1 MSAVTMTRRAFLQ
14 VSVSAAGGV
23 MFGLP
28 RLASAETAPTAGGQI
43 GLFVRIEPDNR
54 VFIGC
59 RNPEIG
65 QGVRTAMPMII
76 AEELDARWED
86 VTVEQLPLGLV
97 PGPQGLTW
105 KFGDQG
111 AGGSTSISDAWDDH
125 RQFGAAARAM
135 LVAAAARTWRVDA
148 AVLRT
153 SEGRVL
159 HADGRSLRYGE
170 LAALAATLPSPAGPL
185 PVKAARDYRIIGQAK
200 RVTDCR
206 DIVTGRANYGLD
218 TYEADA
224 VVAVMSRCPYFDGGI
239 DSFDD
244 RAARAVPGVIEVLV
258 VPGPKPGEPL
268 TQNLAPGIAVLASDT
283 WSALKGRAALKVD
296 WARGPHAA
304 ESTQSFDAQCAAL
317 LAKPGQVV
325 RDTGD
330 IGKAAGR
337 AVAATYS
344 VPYASHAPMEPQNCT
359 VQIDLVNQRARVI
372 APLQQPGGVP
382 RLIMNITGIPREN
395 TSVQMTRVGGGFG
408 RRLTNDFVAEAVHI
422 AKLSSKL
429 NGRPLKLMWTR
440 DDDLRHD
447 WYRPAGHHRLSTV
460 VDAGG
465 AVQAWHHKLA
475 SASKY
480 YRRANVKAEDL
491 WTSELYPDDFP
502 ANLVDNLR
510 LEWCAVASG
519 VTRGSW
525 RAPSHWAN
533 AFAVQSFV
541 DEIAHATGQDALQLR
556 LNMLGEPRSFPYG
569 QHGGPS
575 FDTGRLAGVLKKVAG
590 EIGWGRTLPR
600 GRGIGL
606 ACHFTFG
613 GYAAHA
619 MDVSVSPTGE
629 LKIERVVCA
638 VDVGQPINL
647 LGIEAQMQGGTID
660 GLSAALLQEI
670 TVKDGRIVQG
680 SFAEYPILPL
690 ADAPKIDVHI
700 IASSASPKG
709 CGEMG
714 IPTVAPALANAIF
727 NACGV
732 RIRRLPMKA
741 QLRVAMQK
749 A

>member
-1 MSAVTMTRRAFLQ
+1 MNAAVMTRRAFLQ
-14 VSVSAAGGV
+14 VSASAAGGV
-23 MFGLP
+23 LIGLP
-28 RLASAETAPTAGGQI
+28 SLAFAESPATGGGQI

-97 PGPQGLTW
+97 PGAQGLTW
-105 KFGDQG
+105 KYGDQG

-135 LVAAAARTWRVDA
+135 LVAAAARTWNVDA
-148 AVLRT
+148 ASLHTR
-153 SEGRVL
+153 EGRVQ

-170 LAALAATLPSPAGPL
+170 LAALAATLPAPTGPL
-185 PVKAARDYRIIGQAK
+185 PVKAARDYRILGQAK

-206 DIVTGRANYGLD
+206 DIVTGRAKYGLD

-224 VVAVMSRCPYFDGGI
+224 VVAVMARCPHFDGDI
-239 DSFDD
+239 ASFDD
-244 RAARAVPGVIEVLV
+244 RATRAVPGVIEVLV
-258 VPGPKPGEPL
+258 VPGPRPGEPL
-268 TQNLAPGIAVLASDT
+268 TQNLATGIAVLATDT
-283 WSALKGRAALKVD
+283 WSALKGRDALKVS
-296 WARGPHAA
+296 WTRGAHAT

-317 LAKPGQVV
+317 LNRPGQVV
-325 RDTGD
+325 YNTGNID
-330 IGKAAGR
+330 QAAGR
-337 AVAATYS
+337 AVEATYS
-344 VPYASHAPMEPQNCT
+344 VPYASHAPLEPQNCT
-359 VQIDLVNQRARVI
+359 VQIDLANQRARVI

-408 RRLTNDFVAEAVHI
+408 RRLTNDFVAEAVLI

-429 NGRPLKLMWTR
+429 SGRPLKLMWTR

-447 WYRPAGHHRLSTV
+447 WYRPAGHHQLRAV
-460 VDAGG
+460 VDAAGM
-465 AVQAWHHKLA
+465 VQAWHHKLA

-480 YRRANVKAEDL
+480 YRRANMKAEDL

-502 ANLVDNLR
+502 ASLVANLR

-541 DEIAHATGQDALQLR
+541 DEIAHVTGQDALQLR
-556 LNMLGEPRSFPYG
+556 LRLLGEARRFPYA
-569 QHGGPS
+569 QHGGPT
-575 FDTGRLAGVLKKVAG
+575 FDTGRLAAVLKKVAG
-590 EIGWGRTLPR
+590 EIGWGCTLAR
-600 GRGIGL
+600 GHGIGL

-619 MDVSVSPTGE
+619 MEVSVSAKGD

-670 TVKDGRIVQG
+670 TVKDGRIVEG

-690 ADAPKIDVHI
+690 AAAPTIEVHI
-700 IASSASPKG
+700 IASNAPPKG

-714 IPTVAPALANAIF
+714 IPTVAPALTNAIF

-732 RIRRLPMKA
+732 RIRRLPIKA
-741 QLRVAMQK
+741 QLRVAMQTG
-749 A
+749 